1 VLAVMNK
8 QFKLISDDNEQLIS
22 ALDKAPH
29 NTIVQYSMDTDGV
42 NKYSLVEHDKGEN
55 TEAMCLSFMPMQGV
69 NFQATLAEVYNLLEI
84 NRNGAVYIFA
94 NTAEEIVGIITW
106 KTLRYHLHK
115 ARY

>member
-1 VLAVMNK
+1 
-8 QFKLISDDNEQLIS
+8 
-22 ALDKAPH
+22 
-29 NTIVQYSMDTDGV
+29 
-42 NKYSLVEHDKGEN
+42 
-55 TEAMCLSFMPMQGV
+55 MQGV